1 LEEVAASLSSVSRKM
16 TGTDTRADAAE
27 SRAQDSRDE
36 ILKAATK
43 LFASRGV
50 HETSMS
56 EVARA
61 AHVSKALIFWHFK
74 TKEDLFFAVLNRLLE
89 PYVIDFAEEAGV
101 LDEKAQ
107 ILKLIESYL
116 FFVRDNASSI
126 RFFIAQLLHGDRT
139 YEAITNQVMAL
150 YEGYRTLLTDLIARA
165 QEKALCSRDFSP
177 QVAVTFLLST
187 LNGMLLGF
195 LFVRDNGADL
205 EGAIGMLRQWLF
217 RETPP
222 TESGNTPKS
231 STNAL

>member
-1 LEEVAASLSSVSRKM
+1 M
-16 TGTDTRADAAE
+16 TATDNRAYSPE

-107 ILKLIESYL
+107 ILKLVESYI

-139 YEAITNQVMAL
+139 FEALTNQVMAL
-150 YEGYRTLLTDLIARA
+150 YDGYRALLTDLIFRA
-165 QEKALCSRDFSP
+165 QEKALCSREFSP
-177 QVAVTFLLST
+177 QVAVAFLLST

-205 EGAIGMLRQWLF
+205 EGAMGMLRQWLF
-217 RETPP
+217 REPP
-222 TESGNTPKS
+222 QTEPGNPPKS
-231 STNAL
+231 SNSAL